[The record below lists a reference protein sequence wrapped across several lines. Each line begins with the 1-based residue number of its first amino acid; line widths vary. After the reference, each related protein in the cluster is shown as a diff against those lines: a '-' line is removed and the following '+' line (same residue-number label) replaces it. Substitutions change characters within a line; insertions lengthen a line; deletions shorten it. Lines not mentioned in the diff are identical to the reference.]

1 MSLTDL
7 WRQANRKD
15 LTNRSVKTDGQ
26 EEGEGLTNGS
36 IDKVR
41 KRAKEKASRDLTNRS
56 LGTDRERRSAK
67 QVSEDKRD
75 EGG

>member
-7 WRQANRKD
+7 WRQTNRKD

-41 KRAKEKASRDLTNRS
+41 KRAKER
-56 LGTDRERRSAK
+56 K
-67 QVSEDKRD
+67 QAET
-75 EGG
+75 